1 MIKILDTRRL
11 IMAVKTKP
19 ITSTPIITGK
29 YAKQIIKEA
38 DVKPSKKALIRVK
51 KLSNLMKKISK

>member
-1 MIKILDTRRL
+1 MRRL

-51 KLSNLMKKISK
+51 KLSNLIKKISK

>member
-1 MIKILDTRRL
+1 
-11 IMAVKTKP
+11 MAVKAKP

-38 DVKPSKKALIRVK
+38 DVKPSKKVLLRAQ
-51 KLSNLMKKISK
+51 KLSKLMKKISK

>member
-1 MIKILDTRRL
+1 MSL
-11 IMAVKTKP
+11 KTKP
-19 ITSTPIITGK
+19 ITSTPIITCK

-38 DVKPSKKALIRVK
+38 DVKPSKKALLRVK

>member
-1 MIKILDTRRL
+1 
-11 IMAVKTKP
+11 MAVKAKP

-38 DVKPSKKALIRVK
+38 NEEPSKEAILRSK
-51 KLSNLMKKISK
+51 KIIKLMRKISK